1 MKARDLINYEATQQ
15 ALALSEARLRD
26 ALAAISEAFV
36 LYGADG
42 RLIACN
48 QNFRDLY
55 GYTDEEARPGV
66 HYKELGKIDVARGN
80 VVTGDEQGDGEAYL
94 ARKAEYRRRLE
105 GSFVVRLKDG
115 RWLNTTDRRT
125 SEGGF
130 VSIQSD
136 ITELK
141 KAEAEMAEAKRQ
153 AEVANQAKSEF
164 LANMSH
170 ELRTPLNSILGFSEL
185 IAQQGFAASQPEKC
199 QDYAEMIHR
208 AGKLLLELINDVLDL
223 SKIEAGQVQLQ
234 EAAVDV
240 RAVLEDC
247 LSLVRPRAER
257 LDVHLRLAVPGSLP
271 RLKADPRYLKQIML
285 NLLSNA
291 VKFTPEHG
299 EVRLSAGFDSRGS
312 CQIRVADSGIGI
324 AAEELEHVLQPF
336 GQVAESYRRAH
347 EGTGLGLPICTSL
360 MALHGGTLEIQSDPG
375 QGTTV
380 IITFPPERA
389 LREDPQPERYAELSR
404 EAGQ

>member
-26 ALAAISEAFV
+26 ALAAISEAYV

-48 QNFRDLY
+48 QNFRNLY
-55 GYTDEEARPGV
+55 GYTEEEARPGV

-208 AGKLLLELINDVLDL
+208 AGKLLLELIMNKTF
-223 SKIEAGQVQLQ
+223 SETGQVQLQ
-234 EAAVDV
+234 EAPVDV

-257 LDVHLRLAVPGSLP
+257 LAVHLRLAVPESLP
-271 RLKADPRYLKQIML
+271 PLKADPRYLQQIML

-299 EVRLSAGFDSRGS
+299 EIRLSAGLDPQGA
-312 CQIRVADSGIGI
+312 CQIRIADSGIGI
-324 AAEELEHVLQPF
+324 AEEELEHVLQPF

-360 MALHGGTLEIQSDPG
+360 MALHGGTLEIESDPG

-380 IITFPPERA
+380 VVTFPPDRT
-389 LREDPQPERYAELSR
+389 LRQEPQPVRYTELSR